1 MPSGPDHPQLAWFFA
16 ASVAAHLL
24 LLTLLP
30 RWNDKRESPLV
41 PITVALVEKPAPI
54 EPPQPL
60 PMAPQPQLAEKSK
73 ATVRRPD
80 VVKPVSQEVP
90 PVVQT
95 RVAPLLTMPVEAPSA
110 PVIVVAPE
118 PKSVALPEAP
128 RPSIVTPVPPPVT
141 PPRLDAS
148 YLNNPRPAYPPAAR
162 RRGDQGTVL
171 VRVVV
176 TTEGLAASVALQ
188 KTSGHPSLD
197 DAALAAVKSW
207 RFVPAR
213 QGGQALEAPYVVPIV
228 FKVE

>member
-1 MPSGPDHPQLAWFFA
+1 MSSGSDHTPLAWFFA
-16 ASVAAHLL
+16 ASMAAHLL

-30 RWNDKRESPLV
+30 QWNDKRESLPVPL
-41 PITVALVEKPAPI
+41 TVALVEKPALI

-60 PMAPQPQLAEKSK
+60 PMAPQRLPAENSKAVVRKPEANKPVQPEAQPVAQLAAMPQLTA
-73 ATVRRPD
+73 
-80 VVKPVSQEVP
+80 
-90 PVVQT
+90 
-95 RVAPLLTMPVEAPSA
+95 PVEAPAA
-110 PVIVVAPE
+110 PLIALTPQLKPAP
-118 PKSVALPEAP
+118 PPEVP
-128 RPSIVTPVPPPVT
+128 RPAPTTAALPPVT

-148 YLNNPRPAYPPAAR
+148 YLNNPRPNYPLAAR

-176 TTEGLAASVALQ
+176 TTEGLAASVALE
-188 KTSGHPSLD
+188 KTSGHTSLD
-197 DAALAAVKSW
+197 EAALVAVKSW